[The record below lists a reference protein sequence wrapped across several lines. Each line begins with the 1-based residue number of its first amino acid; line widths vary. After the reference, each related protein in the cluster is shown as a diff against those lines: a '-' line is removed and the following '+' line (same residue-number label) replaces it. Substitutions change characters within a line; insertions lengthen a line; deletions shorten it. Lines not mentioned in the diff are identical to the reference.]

1 MYNRST
7 GRIRI
12 VPVGEVIVRSRPGL
26 SASIEV
32 GDHRL
37 LADEPVE
44 VGGANAGPNPYD
56 LLLSALG
63 TCTVITV
70 RMYAQRK
77 GWPLDAVEVR
87 LSHDRILAE
96 DCAQCE
102 TRECYVHRISKSL
115 LLQGPLDT
123 DQRQRLA
130 EIAERCPV
138 QRALTHEIVIQ
149 QTLV

>member
-37 LADEPVE
+37 VADEPVE
-44 VGGANAGPNPYD
+44 VGGADAGPNPYD

-63 TCTVITV
+63 ACTAITV

-87 LSHDRILAE
+87 LSHDRIHAE

-102 TRECYVHRISKSL
+102 TREGYVHRISKSL
-115 LLQGPLDT
+115 SLQGPLDA